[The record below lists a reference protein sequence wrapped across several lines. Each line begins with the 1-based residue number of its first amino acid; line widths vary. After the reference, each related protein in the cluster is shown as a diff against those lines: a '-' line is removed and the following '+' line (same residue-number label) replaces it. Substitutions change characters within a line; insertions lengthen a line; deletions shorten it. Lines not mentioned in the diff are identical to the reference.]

1 MRILNRYIAKNMIV
15 SMLTAVGILTF
26 VMLSGQFFRAFDL
39 ISRGVSPWLLCR
51 YLLYLV
57 PDMLRFT
64 LPLAMLVATVLV
76 FSRMSADNELCA
88 MKANGI
94 GLWQIVA
101 PGLVLSFVL
110 SGLCVWLSL
119 WVTPLCRY
127 RAEQLRWSALASSP
141 LALLE
146 PGGFVNIFP
155 QCPIRVGRRDGDEL
169 YDIHMFMLGK
179 DGEKVQDITARR
191 GRVVVHAEERM
202 VYLELDD
209 ATVMDSQLAPAA
221 DAPRRFLAAKSIR
234 LPMAYG
240 LSQDRK
246 SLSRKTKYMDGSML
260 VSQIRLEQE
269 AGRDVTE
276 HLLALQSRLSL
287 ALSPFSFLLL
297 GLPFGIRSKR
307 SELSVGLLL
316 CVLLALGFYAFVL
329 LADALA
335 DSRYH
340 PQIIIWLP
348 NFIYQLGGLWVIQRI
363 SRH

>member
-1 MRILNRYIAKNMIV
+1 MRILNRHIAKNMTG
-15 SMLTAVGILTF
+15 SMLMAVGILTF

-39 ISRGVSPWLLCR
+39 ISRGVSPLLLAR
-51 YLLYLV
+51 YLLYLL

-94 GLWQIVA
+94 SLWQIIA
-101 PGLVLSFVL
+101 PGLLLSFAL
-110 SGLCVWLSL
+110 SALCVWLSL

-127 RAEQLRWSALASSP
+127 RAEQLRWTALASSP

-155 QCPIRVGRRDGDEL
+155 QCPIRIGQRDGDEL
-169 YDIHMFMLGK
+169 YDIHLFMLDSAGK
-179 DGEKVQDITARR
+179 KVQDITARR
-191 GRVVVHAEERM
+191 GRVQVQVDERM

-209 ATVMDSQLAPAA
+209 ATVMDSQLAPTE
-221 DAPRRFLAAKSIR
+221 DQPRRFLAAKSIR
-234 LPMAYG
+234 LPMSYG
-240 LSQDRK
+240 VSQDRK
-246 SLSRKTKYMDGSML
+246 SLSRRSKHMDLPML
-260 VSQIRLEQE
+260 ISQIRLEHE
-269 AGRDVTE
+269 AGRDTSE
-276 HLLALQSRLSL
+276 HLLAVQTRLSL

-297 GLPFGIRSKR
+297 GLPFGVRSKR

-329 LADALA
+329 MADALA

-348 NFIYQLGGLWVIQRI
+348 NFLYQLGGLWVIQRI